1 MKLPLPPS
9 EVHMSPLTFCPQT
22 SPAYVILSANKSILY
37 QIALHDV
44 QAQNYV
50 NIYVGSWINEHY
62 VLIAMAAYGQ

>member
-1 MKLPLPPS
+1 M
-9 EVHMSPLTFCPQT
+9 
-22 SPAYVILSANKSILY
+22 ILSANKSILY

-44 QAQNYV
+44 QAHHYV

>member
-1 MKLPLPPS
+1 MKLLLLPS
-9 EVHMSPLTFCPQT
+9 ELYMSPLTSCPQT
-22 SPAYVILSANKSILY
+22 PSAYVTLSANKSILY

-44 QAQNYV
+44 QAHHYV